1 MSTIET
7 DRMSME
13 ERRNPSA
20 RTLCHVNLARGF
32 RGGERQTELLI
43 RELQRRGWSQRLVA
57 RQGESLAHRLASV
70 EGLELIACSGAT
82 VAGSRAIG
90 RPDLVHV
97 HEGRSLRC
105 SWVNSIITGTPYVVT
120 RRVQK
125 GPRRHWVNRRMYR
138 RASGVVALSRA
149 IADRVAQLDPSL
161 KVTVI
166 PSAVSGLDHDRSAS
180 SRLRVEWGGDFVVG
194 HIGTLDDSHKG
205 QRQIVELANAVANS
219 HPAWRFVLVG
229 SGPDAYRLNEE
240 ACRNRRLV
248 LAGQVE
254 RVGDYLG
261 AFDAFLFPSR
271 HEGLGSILL
280 DVLDFGVPV
289 VATRAGGIPEIIQD
303 GVNGLLVDVN
313 DIDAMRTAL
322 TTLAADGNLRARL
335 GEAGRRMARQWSPA
349 IMADRYE
356 DLYRAILDQQGNGIT

>member
-1 MSTIET
+1 MN
-7 DRMSME
+7 ME
-13 ERRNPSA
+13 GPGNPPA
-20 RTLCHVNLARGF
+20 RTLCHINLARGY

-57 RQGESLAHRLASV
+57 RQGEPLAHRLAPLQ
-70 EGLELIACSGAT
+70 GLELIACAGGT
-82 VAGSRAIG
+82 VACSRAIG
-90 RPDLVHV
+90 RADLVHV

-105 SWVNSIITGTPYVVT
+105 GWANSVITGTPYVVT

-125 GPRRHWVNRRMYR
+125 GPGRHWLNRHMYR

-149 IADRVAQLDPSL
+149 IGDSVARLDPSL
-161 KVTVI
+161 IVTVI
-166 PSAVSGLDHDRSAS
+166 PSAVSGLDHDPS
-180 SRLRVEWGGDFVVG
+180 SSSELRAEWGGDFVVG
-194 HIGTLDDSHKG
+194 HVGALDDSHKG
-205 QRQIVELANAVANS
+205 QRQIVELAKTVASS

-229 SGPDAYRLNEE
+229 SGRDASWLNEE
-240 ACRNRRLV
+240 AGRNRRLV

-289 VATRAGGIPEIIQD
+289 VATRVGGIPEIIQD
-303 GVNGLLVDVN
+303 GVNGFLVDVN
-313 DIDAMRTAL
+313 DIDAMRRAL
-322 TTLAADGNLRARL
+322 ISLAADSALRERF

-349 IMADRYE
+349 SMADRYE
-356 DLYRAILDQQGNGIT
+356 GLYREILDQQGSGVT